1 MIEVDLFVP
10 CFVDQLYPQTAFN
23 VIKILEKLGCKVFYN
38 PNQTCCGQPA
48 FNAGFWDDAKKVGE
62 KFINEFNNNRYI
74 VIISSSCA
82 GMVKNYYPEL
92 FHNSASHNKLN
103 KIKSNTYE
111 FSEFLVKVLKVSDI
125 GAKFDG
131 KVTYHDACGA
141 LRECGI
147 KAEPRELLNNVE
159 GLELIELEK
168 SDVCCGF
175 GGTFAVKYEPISVGM
190 AEQKVQYAVATG
202 AEYLVSAD
210 LSCLLHLDGYIRQ
223 NNIPLKIMH
232 IADVLAASM
241 E

>member
-23 VIKILEKLGCKVFYN
+23 VIKILEKLGCKVHYN

-62 KFINEFNNNRYI
+62 KFIKEFNNNRYI
-74 VIISSSCA
+74 VIISSSCT
-82 GMVKNYYPEL
+82 GMVKNYYGDL
-92 FHNSASHNKLN
+92 FHNSSIHNQFN
-103 KIKSNTYE
+103 KIKTNTYE
-111 FSEFLVKVLKVSDI
+111 FAEFLVKVLKVTDL
-125 GAKFDG
+125 GAKFKG
-131 KVTYHDACGA
+131 KITYHDACGA

-147 KAEPRELLNNVE
+147 KDEPRALLNNVE
-159 GLELIELEK
+159 GLELIELSK

-190 AEQKVQYAVATG
+190 AEQKVLDAVATG
-202 AEYLVSAD
+202 AEYLVSSD
-210 LSCLLHLDGYIRQ
+210 LSCLLHLEGYIKQ

-232 IADVLAASM
+232 IADILVDN
-241 E
+241 ED